1 MQITTAETITVGNAS
16 VATRNAVATWL
27 LTFLT
32 LGIFGIWW
40 WYQVN
45 RELRDY
51 SRAVTRPFQISPVL
65 AALMFALWPAAL
77 VWTMLTTYMG
87 ARRIRH
93 AQEWVEAPNPVSP
106 IVATLLVPL
115 LFAQAIYLQNALND
129 VWRRA
134 GAGAGPPPDYTLASG
149 QGEQLRRQSEIGGAD
164 RGARYR

>member
-1 MQITTAETITVGNAS
+1 MQITTAETITVGDAT
-16 VATRNAVATWL
+16 VATRNAVAIWL

-51 SRAVTRPFQISPVL
+51 SLAVTRPFAISPVL
-65 AALMFALWPAAL
+65 AAVLFALWPAGI

-93 AQEWVEAPNPVSP
+93 AQEWVEAPKHLSP
-106 IVATLLVPL
+106 IVAALLVPL
-115 LFAQAIYLQNALND
+115 LFAQTIYLQNALND

-134 GAGAGPPPDYTLASG
+134 AAGAGPPPDYTFASG
-149 QGEQLRRQSEIGGAD
+149 QGEQLRRQSEIGEAD